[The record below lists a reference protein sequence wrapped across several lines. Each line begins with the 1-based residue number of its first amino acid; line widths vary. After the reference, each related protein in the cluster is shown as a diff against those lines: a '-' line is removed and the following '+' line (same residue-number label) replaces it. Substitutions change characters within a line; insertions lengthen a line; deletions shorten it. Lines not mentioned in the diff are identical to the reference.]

1 MCVYMYLQLPDA
13 GCYVVTQV
21 CIATGGLR
29 FLRNIPIEYVMFHVE
44 LTPARVEIVQKQGT
58 FGVSRRIYTLGTCNQ
73 IQI

>member
-1 MCVYMYLQLPDA
+1 MFIDVYVCLQLPDA

-58 FGVSRRIYTLGTCNQ
+58 FGKQKYCD
-73 IQI
+73 